1 MGCKYWNNNVI
12 LTLLYH
18 DCEYMKIIH
27 LNCGLRNGY
36 ESDLRSNERYFC
48 SSENK
53 VWKPSLPLPPPPPP
67 PLSLSLFLFL
77 FLSFS
82 PDDEEFI
89 TLL

>member
-27 LNCGLRNGY
+27 LNCGLRNEY

-53 VWKPSLPLPPPPPP
+53 VWIPSLPPWPP
-67 PLSLSLFLFL
+67 PLPLPFSLSLS
-77 FLSFS
+77 LSFS

>member
-1 MGCKYWNNNVI
+1 
-12 LTLLYH
+12 
-18 DCEYMKIIH
+18 MKITH
-27 LNCGLRNGY
+27 LNCGLRNEY

-53 VWKPSLPLPPPPPP
+53 VWNPPSLPAPPPS
-67 PLSLSLFLFL
+67 LSLSLS
-77 FLSFS
+77 LSLS